1 MLGQQAFVH
10 IVVANS
16 RGAKAFDERG
26 KARVQRFHRM
36 GIVVLIGEVGGM
48 DGVHDRHRR
57 FLAAVRQHTAQRGE
71 IIVEGPNSALTHG
84 LCLSNRSR

>member
-16 RGAKAFDERG
+16 RGAKAFDECG

-36 GIVVLIGEVGGM
+36 RIVVLVGEVGGM
-48 DGVHDRHRR
+48 VGCTIATGASSR
-57 FLAAVRQHTAQRGE
+57 LSASIQPSAVK
-71 IIVEGPNSALTHG
+71 
-84 LCLSNRSR
+84 